1 MNKKTKITILVIV
14 ILLLILI
21 PIGIYAS
28 KKIYVHFPTDE
39 EIAQANEE
47 EKNRALAEKEEFSKT
62 HKMNYLSTAVTETN
76 VQDESDPHI
85 AEEKRKVEEREEKR
99 EKILMKYYPTEYQEI
114 VEIAKKNPD
123 TGLVDMKNSPLKEH
137 EKRLY
142 DISIKILEEENLTNE
157 EKDLMKDFIKG
168 NMYNIE
174 KDASLL
180 SRAEAVLNK

>member
-1 MNKKTKITILVIV
+1 MNKKTKITIVVIV
-14 ILLLILI
+14 ILLLVLI
-21 PIGIYAS
+21 PIGIYAF

-47 EKNRALAEKEEFSKT
+47 EKNR
-62 HKMNYLSTAVTETN
+62 
-76 VQDESDPHI
+76 
-85 AEEKRKVEEREEKR
+85 
-99 EKILMKYYPTEYQEI
+99 
-114 VEIAKKNPD
+114 
-123 TGLVDMKNSPLKEH
+123 DMKNSPLKEH
-137 EKRLY
+137 EKMLY

-157 EKDLMKDFIKG
+157 EKELMKDFIKG